1 MADEA
6 PFDPLSLDNIGFV
19 LAVEMLSQPLHPL
32 SPPSFTGAGV
42 YAVYYGG
49 AHPAY
54 SELVNRDGGKW
65 RYPIY
70 VGQAMSTGFSLG
82 ATRQRRIHERLRNH
96 AKSIE
101 QAENLELAD
110 FRCRY
115 LVINDAHI
123 ALAESVLI
131 VAFRPTWNGMGFG
144 SKVVGKNRM
153 EGAASLWDSIHPGR
167 GGRPAG
173 AERADEAAKRVSES
187 IAALSQDPDD
197 PRMKWMLERIR
208 KFL

>member
-1 MADEA
+1 MAEEA
-6 PFDPLSLDNIGFV
+6 PFDPLALDNIGVV
-19 LAVEMLSQPLHPL
+19 LAVELLSQPLHVL
-32 SPPSFTGAGV
+32 PPASFAGAGV
-42 YAVYYGG
+42 YALYYAGP
-49 AHPAY
+49 HKAY
-54 SELVNRDGGKW
+54 RNLVAIDGKRW

-82 ATRQRRIHERLRNH
+82 ATKQKRIYERFKNH

-101 QAENLELAD
+101 EVSNLEISD

-131 VAFRPTWNGMGFG
+131 TAFRPPWNGMGFG
-144 SKVVGKNRM
+144 SKVVGKYRM
-153 EGAASLWDSIHPGR
+153 EGAVSLWDSIHPGR

-173 AERADEAAKRVSES
+173 VERADEAAERVAES
-187 IAALSQDPDD
+187 ITALSQEPND
-197 PRMKWMLERIR
+197 PRIKWMLERIR